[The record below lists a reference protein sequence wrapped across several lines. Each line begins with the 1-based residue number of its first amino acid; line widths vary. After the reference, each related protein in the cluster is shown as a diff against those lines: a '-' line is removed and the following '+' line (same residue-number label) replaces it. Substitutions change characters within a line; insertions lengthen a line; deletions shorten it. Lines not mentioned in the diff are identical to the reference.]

1 MSDIQEPERYPD
13 EIDRAGDLTRIAT
26 EEGVKKV
33 LHSIERAPADFNGV
47 NCYDCDNDI
56 PEGRLKTGAFRCIDC
71 QQAHELRNKNHRSYY
86 E

>member
-13 EIDRAGDLTRIAT
+13 EIDLAGDLTRIAA

-33 LHSIERAPADFNGV
+33 LHSIEKAPANFNGV
-47 NCYDCDNDI
+47 NCIDCDNDI
-56 PEGRLKTGAFRCIDC
+56 PEDRLKTGAFRCIYC
-71 QQAHELRNKNHRSYY
+71 QQAHEFRKKNHRSYY